1 MDWQPNKRDLA
12 QFNLSLS
19 GKQLLPQGVVDP
31 MLLVNLG
38 YRHRLTQRLFGFI
51 TAQDALH
58 TYKRHSRLT
67 TPTLIERS
75 FDSAKTQAAF
85 IGLSYDF
92 SGKSA
97 RDPVLDYSN

>member
-1 MDWQPNKRDLA
+1 
-12 QFNLSLS
+12 
-19 GKQLLPQGVVDP
+19 

-67 TPTLIERS
+67 TPFLIERAL
-75 FDSAKTQAAF
+75 DSAKTQAAF
-85 IGLSYDF
+85 VGLSYNF
-92 SGKSA
+92 GGKSA
-97 RDPVLDYSN
+97 RDPAFDYSG